1 MVRPISAIVSRS
13 TLRDV
18 MNRLRKIK
26 KACGRDDEE
35 GGETQS
41 TGDPFRDKI
50 LQFQKSAKDVNE
62 MITER
67 NSEAR
72 KNQLA
77 PAEIA
82 QKSHDINVEMRN
94 LTADLRAIEALAEA
108 AIRDVARTNIKIKK
122 AGEKNSDERK
132 QKLEARERIAKER
145 EKAVTSC
152 RQVVED
158 LKELNQQRFMT
169 EKEVKAAKDQAAI
182 GGGKGGKGGV
192 QLRQTLQQRLKQQA
206 RRKAGGGDD
215 AEGEMPS
222 KRLEDD
228 PETAQQAKQLV
239 EMKKKED
246 MALDRIK
253 GGIDRITDIAIQ
265 IGQELDAQDKML
277 QEAEDKA
284 DKATKDLK
292 TINRGLSKLLKEQKP
307 MNMIINVACFLLILG
322 LVGFFLSEGGVI

>member
-35 GGETQS
+35 DGETQS

-122 AGEKNSDERK
+122 AGEKNSGER
-132 QKLEARERIAKER
+132 QEKLAARERIAKER

-246 MALDRIK
+246 MALDRI
-253 GGIDRITDIAIQ
+253 RHP
-265 IGQELDAQDKML
+265 L
-277 QEAEDKA
+277 QHSCSRY
-284 DKATKDLK
+284 TFSRTCL
-292 TINRGLSKLLKEQKP
+292 P
-307 MNMIINVACFLLILG
+307 
-322 LVGFFLSEGGVI
+322 SE